1 VERDK
6 EGKRDCRTILARP
19 TKISLSQLNLILKNK
34 RVEPDEPEFLNEIGL
49 NKLSEALT
57 LWKEIFLIIKK
68 IIEKMINIFQ
78 RENL

>member
-1 VERDK
+1 
-6 EGKRDCRTILARP
+6 
-19 TKISLSQLNLILKNK
+19 LKNK
-34 RVEPDEPEFLNEIGL
+34 RVEPDEPEFLNKIGL